1 MATQPERP
9 QLPPMEIPSDLQP
22 IYSNLV
28 RISHSAAEIVF
39 DFACLLPA
47 QPAPKI
53 QTRVVMSPMG
63 AKMFLRALTDNLGRY
78 ESAFGPVQLPIRS
91 FIGRRSI
98 QTSPAKSAGGQKVS
112 HGKFQYNR

>member
-9 QLPPMEIPSDLQP
+9 QMPPMEIPADLQP

-39 DFACLLPA
+39 DFAYLLPA
-47 QPAPKI
+47 QPAPRI

-78 ESAFGPVQLPIRS
+78 EASFGPVQLPTDPS
-91 FIGRRSI
+91 LADDLFKPHPP
-98 QTSPAKSAGGQKVS
+98 TPPADKK
-112 HGKFQYNR
+112 